1 MDYVGLTLVL
11 YYYLYFQTLDP
22 LYNPPL
28 WKTSLKSIHS
38 EYEYL
43 YVSKPTES
51 KLNMVEQDIGGGSE
65 DETEEVVVDG
75 KINSTASS
83 SDQEVEIEA
92 GQMSVNCLDIQEQD
106 HMQVTCH
113 KTNDSDAQS
122 NPYIDAQPP
131 SNPYIDAQPDVQP
144 NAHIDA
150 QPNHAQLLDKNR
162 SKKTGAK
169 NYFIT
174 AESEIV
180 PLLLPDISEQSS
192 HSTAPLGYVGLDH
205 STHQSTPSTEELHHF
220 DLKMEEGGKQIL
232 CNQLMC
238 DGTSSCADHKN
249 RSSTQN
255 RRTDMTMYGSASDS
269 GYIDNS

>member
-1 MDYVGLTLVL
+1 MA
-11 YYYLYFQTLDP
+11 
-22 LYNPPL
+22 
-28 WKTSLKSIHS
+28 
-38 EYEYL
+38 
-43 YVSKPTES
+43 
-51 KLNMVEQDIGGGSE
+51 EQDIGGGSE
-65 DETEEVVVDG
+65 DETEVVVDD

-83 SDQEVEIEA
+83 SDQEVEIKAE
-92 GQMSVNCLDIQEQD
+92 QMGINCLLIEDMQEQD
-106 HMQVTCH
+106 HMQAMCH

-122 NPYIDAQPP
+122 NPYIDAQPLSNPYIDAQPNAHIDAQPNPYIDAQPNPYIDAQPP
-131 SNPYIDAQPDVQP
+131 SNPYIDAQPDAQP

-180 PLLLPDISEQSS
+180 PLQLPDISEQPS
-192 HSTAPLGYVGLDH
+192 HSTALLGYVGLDH
-205 STHQSTPSTEELHHF
+205 STHQSTPTTEELHHHLHF

-232 CNQLMC
+232 CDQLMC

-249 RSSTQN
+249 RSITQN
-255 RRTDMTMYGSASDS
+255 KRTEMTMYGSASDS